1 MTMPVTDEQEATLHA
16 QLAGKLEEHKRLL
29 DALDP
34 VAARTG
40 YSALV
45 SAAFCIAAT
54 DRFPEGTPPADVIEY
69 VGDVRSRTEGAAKI
83 EPAIA
88 ERLLLALIT
97 DEDTDGIDHRASFQ
111 TQLLL
116 LAALTADAR
125 PDESELDR
133 FMARARR
140 LADRWLA

>member
-16 QLAGKLEEHKRLL
+16 QLAGKLDEHKRLL
-29 DALDP
+29 NALDP

-45 SAAFCIAAT
+45 SAAFTIAAT
-54 DRFPEGTPPADVIEY
+54 TRFPEGTPVAEVIEY
-69 VGDVRSRTEGAAKI
+69 VGDVRSRTEGSAQMD
-83 EPAIA
+83 PLIA
-88 ERLLLALIT
+88 ERLLRAIVS
-97 DEDTDGIDHRASFQ
+97 DERVGDIDSRTNFE

-116 LAALTADAR
+116 LGALIADAR

-133 FMARARR
+133 FMIRARK

>member
-1 MTMPVTDEQEATLHA
+1 MMPVTDEQEATLHA

-34 VAARTG
+34 AAARTG

-45 SAAFCIAAT
+45 SAAFTVAVIE
-54 DRFPEGTPPADVIEY
+54 RFPKGTPEEVVIEY

-83 EPAIA
+83 EPALA
-88 ERLLLALIT
+88 ERLILAVLK
-97 DEDTDGIDHRASFQ
+97 DEELGDTDARTSLQA
-111 TQLLL
+111 QLIL
-116 LAALTADAR
+116 LAALIADAQ
-125 PDESELDR
+125 PGEAELDR
-133 FMARARR
+133 FMIRARR